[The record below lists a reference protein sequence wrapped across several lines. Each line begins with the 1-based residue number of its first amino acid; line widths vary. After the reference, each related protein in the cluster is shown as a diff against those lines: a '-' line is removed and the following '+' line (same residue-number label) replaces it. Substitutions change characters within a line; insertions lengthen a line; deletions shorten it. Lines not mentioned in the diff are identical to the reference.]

1 MAHPVKLDDILE
13 GMEFAS
19 DEARSYLSK
28 KTGEVFR
35 ISDEE
40 MRAAEEDEPL
50 VEYPDW
56 QQEYIKIAQEILE
69 NDDYIP
75 LPDKY
80 DIHEY
85 DIMEKFCLS
94 INDDEL
100 RDIMYY
106 QIKGSGAFR
115 RFKDNIF
122 HYDIEE
128 DWYKFREEAFREIAV
143 EWCEYHK
150 VPFIE
155 K

>member
-13 GMEFAS
+13 GMESAS
-19 DEARSYLSK
+19 DEARFYLNK
-28 KTGEVFR
+28 KTGEVVM

-50 VEYPDW
+50 EKFPDW
-56 QQEYIKIAQEILE
+56 QQESIKIAQQILE
-69 NDDYIP
+69 NDDYTP
-75 LPDKY
+75 LPDKF

-85 DIMEKFCLS
+85 NIMEKFCLS

-106 QIKGSGAFR
+106 SIKGSGAFR
-115 RFKDNIF
+115 RFKDNIY

-143 EWCEYHK
+143 EWCEYNNI
-150 VPFIE
+150 PFIE